1 MNGNASSAPESASP
15 GALRGLGRNLLA
27 GLRIA
32 LFLPLRAGDLR
43 ASPGQ
48 YALLVAFNLVAWL
61 AVSALETGFEGEL
74 NPLAI
79 PVFLVNV
86 PLVLATALAVARIY
100 RAEALLT
107 LVAVGL
113 TSSDTWF
120 TLAGTVFNVFTVDTA
135 LGDALPSVLLAWIWL
150 AALRAVAVCAGT
162 ARPRFYFGALA
173 ASVMV
178 AAAFFAVPKVEV
190 WIAAEEETEVPAL
203 AEERVFHA
211 QGELIER
218 ELAALRP
225 SRPALPEL
233 YFVGFAPDGRED
245 VFLRELRYVKN
256 LFDERYGTLGRS
268 IALVNNDRSLEQ
280 YPLATATN
288 LRRVLERVG
297 MLMNPDKDALFL
309 FITGH
314 GDEEH
319 RLSAWQ
325 PPLQLDELTPTAL
338 GRMLQDAGLK
348 WKIVVISACYSGA
361 YLQPLRDDDSLIITA
376 SAENRASFGCQ
387 QGNEFT
393 WFGRAYFERALGRTR
408 SFAEAFGI
416 ARDIVAQQEAKEKV
430 EPSMPQM
437 WLGPAIEHR
446 LKLYGGR

>member
-1 MNGNASSAPESASP
+1 MNAPTASAPADE
-15 GALRGLGRNLLA
+15 GLRGLWRNLRA

-32 LFLPLRAGDLR
+32 LFLPLRAGDFR

-48 YALLVAFNLVAWL
+48 YALLVAFNLAAWL
-61 AVSALETGFEGEL
+61 AVSAFEAGFEGEL
-74 NPLAI
+74 NPLAV

-86 PLVLATALAVARIY
+86 PLVLATSLAVARIY
-100 RAEALLT
+100 RDEALLT

-120 TLAGTVFNVFTVDTA
+120 ALAGTALNVFAAGTA
-135 LGDALPSVLLAWIWL
+135 LGDALPSVLLAWVWL

-178 AAAFFAVPKVEV
+178 AVAFFALPKIEV
-190 WIAAEEETEVPAL
+190 WIAEDEEREVPAL

-245 VFLRELRYVKN
+245 VFLRETRYVKR
-256 LFDERYGTLGRS
+256 LFDERYGTRGRS
-268 IALVNNDRSLEQ
+268 IALVNNDQSLEQ
-280 YPLATATN
+280 FPLATATN

-297 MLMNPDKDALFL
+297 MLMNPDKDTLFL

-325 PPLQLDELTPTAL
+325 PPLELDDLTPTAL
-338 GRMLQDAGLK
+338 ARMLQDAGLK

-376 SAENRASFGCQ
+376 SAENRASFGCE
-387 QGNEFT
+387 QGNDFT
-393 WFGRAYFERALGRTR
+393 WFGDAYFRQALGRTR
-408 SFAEAFGI
+408 SFAEAFAI
-416 ARDIVAQQEAKEKV
+416 ARDIVARQEAKEKV
-430 EPSMPQM
+430 EASLPQM
-437 WLGPAIEHR
+437 WLGPEIAPR
-446 LKLYGGR
+446 LKLYGEQ

>member
-1 MNGNASSAPESASP
+1 MNGPAASMLQ
-15 GALRGLGRNLLA
+15 GKGLRGLGRNLRA

-32 LFLPLRAGDLR
+32 LFVPLRASDFR

-48 YALLVAFNLVAWL
+48 YALLVAFNLFAWL
-61 AVSALETGFEGEL
+61 AVSAAQAGFEGEL
-74 NPLAI
+74 NPLAV
-79 PVFLVNV
+79 PVFLMDV

-100 RAEALLT
+100 REEALLT

-113 TSSDTWF
+113 TSSGTWF
-120 TLAGTVFNVFTVDTA
+120 ALLGSALNAFAADSA
-135 LGDALPSVLLAWIWL
+135 LGDALPSVLLAWVWL

-162 ARPRFYFGALA
+162 VRPKFYIA
-173 ASVMV
+173 AFAATVMV

-190 WIAAEEETEVPAL
+190 WIAGEDETEVPAL

-245 VFLRELRYVKN
+245 VFLREMRYVKN
-256 LFDERYGTLGRS
+256 LFDARYGTRGRS
-268 IALVNNDRSLEQ
+268 IALVNNDQSLEQ
-280 YPLATATN
+280 FPLATATN
-288 LRRVLERVG
+288 LRRALERVG

-309 FITGH
+309 FMTGH

-325 PPLQLDELTPTAL
+325 PPLELDELTPTAL
-338 GRMLQDAGLK
+338 ARMLQDAGLK

-376 SAENRASFGCQ
+376 SAENRASFGCE

-393 WFGRAYFERALGRTR
+393 WFGRAYFEQALGRTG
-408 SFAEAFGI
+408 SFAEAFPV
-416 ARDIVAQQEAKEKV
+416 ARDIVARQEAKEKV
-430 EPSMPQM
+430 EASLPQM
-437 WLGPAIEHR
+437 WLGPAIAPR
-446 LKLYGGR
+446 LKLYGER